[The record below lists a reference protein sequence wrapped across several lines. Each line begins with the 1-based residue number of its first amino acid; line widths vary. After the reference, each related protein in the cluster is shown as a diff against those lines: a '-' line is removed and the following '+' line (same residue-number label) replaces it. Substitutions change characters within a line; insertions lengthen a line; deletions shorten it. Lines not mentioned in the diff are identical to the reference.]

1 MTDQYKQ
8 INKYFLS
15 PLLMGLIDQMEHHKV
30 KSLPVGFFTNIV
42 EGLISELLNKSS
54 SNLWIAGPAF

>member
-1 MTDQYKQ
+1 
-8 INKYFLS
+8 
-15 PLLMGLIDQMEHHKV
+15 MGLIDQMEHHKV

-42 EGLISELLNKSS
+42 EGLNSELLNKST